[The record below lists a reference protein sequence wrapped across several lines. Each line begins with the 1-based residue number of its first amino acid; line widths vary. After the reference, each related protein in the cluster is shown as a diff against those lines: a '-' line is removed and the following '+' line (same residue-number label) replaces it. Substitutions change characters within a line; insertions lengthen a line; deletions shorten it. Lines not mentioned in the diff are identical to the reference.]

1 MLESATTR
9 RRPERI
15 LPLQAPRM
23 VSPVKQIHHVI
34 FLSFLIALQT
44 SAQTSKGSRSYSKD
58 ATISQSGG
66 TVHIVANSPRP
77 LEQVLDALQQKYG
90 WAINYE
96 DPQYISSMD
105 IVTSA
110 GGDSGSKLPAGE
122 TFAVE
127 FSATAREEEKILHLV
142 VDSYNQSKNPGRFEL
157 RRDTQGNFRVVG
169 TAARDEKGAMSAQP
183 VFLDLPLTLTTEER
197 SVTDTVNLICEGI
210 AAQNKTAIAVGVS
223 PRGLMNRT
231 LAKVGGT
238 KIPAHDLLAESLTAT
253 HHNLYWRLLFDP
265 DSKSY
270 FLSIHSPR

>member
-1 MLESATTR
+1 MK
-9 RRPERI
+9 RI
-15 LPLQAPRM
+15 
-23 VSPVKQIHHVI
+23 HYVI
-34 FLSFLIALQT
+34 FLSLLIALQA
-44 SAQTSKGSRSYSKD
+44 SAQSSQGSRSYSKD

-66 TVHIVANSPRP
+66 TVHVVANSPRP

-96 DPQYISSMD
+96 DPRYISSMD
-105 IVTSA
+105 ILTSPR
-110 GGDSGSKLPAGE
+110 GESGSKLPAGG
-122 TFAVE
+122 TFTVE
-127 FSATAREEEKILHLV
+127 FSATAPEEEKTLRLV
-142 VDSYNQSKNPGRFEL
+142 VDSYNQSNNPGRFEL

-169 TAARDEKGAMSAQP
+169 TAALDEKGTISAQP
-183 VFLDLPLTLTTEER
+183 VFLDLPLTLSTEER
-197 SVTDTVNLICEGI
+197 SITDTVNLICEGI
-210 AAQNKTAIAVGVS
+210 AAQNKTAVAVGVS

-270 FLSIHSPR
+270 VLSIHSPR